1 MNRSDIEQK
10 SVSGAI
16 ATNTANTRLIGT
28 RLIVARAVW
37 LVLAIASLGLFVASL
52 LVSYQQLLRVC
63 VDPVTCTNLAGA
75 LPARGLQALTSSG
88 LSVSEYA
95 APLTIFFAI
104 TAAIWY
110 AVGFLMFWRRS
121 DDWLALL
128 AAFFLVMFNVTT
140 LGNTASALA
149 LAYPLL
155 ALPLK
160 LLDFLGQV
168 SLAVFIQLFPNG
180 RLVPRWMGLILLLS
194 ISYTFFNNFPSI
206 TSPFN
211 AHWPAW
217 LNWLIILVV
226 FGATIYSQI
235 YRYRRVST
243 PVQRQQTKWVGLGV
257 IAAIGV
263 AIGILAL
270 SSLFPSSA
278 YSHNVG
284 AVILFI
290 AIWPVAFLLIPL
302 SIGFSILRFRLYDID
317 IIIRR
322 TLVYSTL
329 TVVLAVIYEVSVFT
343 LQFLTG
349 GLTLIRG
356 NQLAIIASTLL
367 IGLLFK
373 PLHDRT
379 RALIDR
385 RFYRR
390 KYDAART
397 IATFSAT
404 IRDEVDL
411 NQLCT
416 KLTAVVQETMQP
428 THLSL
433 WLCSP
438 KRYLEE
444 TKRALPIID
453 KEEGL

>member
-1 MNRSDIEQK
+1 MNLSDTEGK
-10 SVSGAI
+10 SASGAVVSS
-16 ATNTANTRLIGT
+16 TANTRLSGSW
-28 RLIVARAVW
+28 LIVARAVW
-37 LVLAIASLGLFVASL
+37 LVLAIASLGLFIACR
-52 LVSYQQLLRVC
+52 LVSYQHMLSVC
-63 VDPVTCTNLAGA
+63 VDPVRCTNLRGA
-75 LPARGLQALTSSG
+75 LPAKGLQALTSSG
-88 LSVSEYA
+88 FSVSAYA
-95 APLTIFFAI
+95 AVVTIFFAI

-110 AVGFLMFWRRS
+110 AVGFLIFWRRS
-121 DDWLALL
+121 EDWLALL

-155 ALPLK
+155 ALPLT
-160 LLDFLGQV
+160 LVDFLGQV
-168 SLAVFIQLFPNG
+168 SLSVFFLLFPNG

-194 ISYTFFNNFPSI
+194 NSYTFLNIFPSI

-226 FGATIYSQI
+226 FGALLSSQI
-235 YRYRRVST
+235 YRYSRVST
-243 PVQRQQTKWVGLGV
+243 PVQRQQTKWVALGV
-257 IAAIGV
+257 TAAIGV

-278 YSHNVG
+278 
-284 AVILFI
+284 VILFI
-290 AIWPVAFLLIPL
+290 IIWPVAFLLIPL
-302 SIGFSILRFRLYDID
+302 TIGFAILRFRLYDID
-317 IIIRR
+317 IIIHR

-343 LQFLTG
+343 LQYFTS

-397 IATFSAT
+397 IAAFSAT

-411 NQLCT
+411 NQLGI
-416 KLTAVVQETMQP
+416 KLMAVVQETMQP
-428 THLSL
+428 AHVSL

-444 TKRALPIID
+444 TTRALPIID